1 VIWATSKSDDDRE
14 DFSVTPGVYTIEEVK
29 SSFPDQYWALF
40 KVTCEG
46 NSVDVDVD
54 LYNAKAT
61 ITLQADEHITCT
73 FENQRVNVE
82 EE

>member
-1 VIWATSKSDDDRE
+1 VA
-14 DFSVTPGVYTIEEVK
+14 PGVYTVEEDK

-40 KVTCEG
+40 KVSCNG
-46 NSVDVDVD
+46 NSVPVDKD

-61 ITLQADEHITCT
+61 ITLEAGEHITCT